1 MPVKSLPSASSLEH
15 LKYQAKDLLKALR
28 ERNTQTLAL
37 LREFHPNFAGR
48 TEHEIWSTRF
58 TLSDAQLVVAREY
71 GFDSWP
77 KLKRHVESSG
87 GANAQS
93 AAEAAAGLDR
103 GTRAER
109 VAQFLEYAC
118 PDHHIRGG
126 IAHIMSRNAAM
137 RLLRLDPGIARENLY
152 TACVCGEVEFV
163 ERALSERPAAVSETS
178 LAPGPDR
185 SGNAR
190 PTMFYGN

>member
-93 AAEAAAGLDR
+93 PSARRARSDWLSSSARAAG
-103 GTRAER
+103 R
-109 VAQFLEYAC
+109 VM
-118 PDHHIRGG
+118 HGR
-126 IAHIMSRNAAM
+126 
-137 RLLRLDPGIARENLY
+137 
-152 TACVCGEVEFV
+152 T
-163 ERALSERPAAVSETS
+163 
-178 LAPGPDR
+178 
-185 SGNAR
+185 
-190 PTMFYGN
+190 